1 MHPLQPEV
9 REFRADLHTHTMY
22 SDGSF
27 TPYELIDHAVEMGLN
42 ALSITDH
49 DTVDAYAEAFPYAK
63 SKGLILVS
71 GVEFSSL
78 YKKQNVHILGYG
90 IDTEHP
96 FLKEFC
102 TSQRDRRKGRN
113 FEILA
118 KLKKVRFPIE
128 ENELEALEK
137 IHRTIG
143 RPHIAKLM
151 VDKGYV
157 KTIQEAFSL
166 YLGDGRCC
174 YAQGVSAT
182 IDEALNVIKQSSG
195 KALIAHPH
203 LFKDGGIVRELLT
216 HPFDGLEC
224 YYGRCS
230 TEKERRFLKIAKTK
244 KLLISGGSDFHG
256 SIKPY
261 LPLGCSWTPKE
272 EFVRIFPSYE

>member
-9 REFRADLHTHTMY
+9 KEFRADLHTHTIY

-27 TPYELIDHAVEMGLN
+27 TPTELIDHALQIGLN

-49 DTVDAYAEAFPYAK
+49 DTVDAYEEAFPYAE

-78 YKKQNVHILGYG
+78 YKKHNVHILGYG

-96 FLKEFC
+96 SLREFC
-102 TSQRDRRKGRN
+102 TLQQNRRKGRN
-113 FEILA
+113 FEILSR
-118 KLKKVRFPIE
+118 LKKFRFPIE
-128 ENELEALEK
+128 ESELESLEK
-137 IHRTIG
+137 THKTIG

-151 VDKGYV
+151 IDKGYV

-166 YLGDGRCC
+166 YLGDGKSC
-174 YAQGVSAT
+174 YVQGISAT
-182 IDEALNVIKQSSG
+182 IDEVLDVIKQAKG
-195 KALIAHPH
+195 KSFIAHPH

-230 TEKERRFLKIAKTK
+230 TEKERRWLKMARTK

-272 EFVRIFPSYE
+272 EFIRIFTSYE

>member
-1 MHPLQPEV
+1 MHPLQPKV
-9 REFRADLHTHTMY
+9 SEFRADLHTHTIY

-27 TPYELIDHAVEMGLN
+27 TPHELIDHAVEIGLN

-49 DTVDAYAEAFPYAK
+49 DTVDAYTDAFSYAK

-90 IDTEHP
+90 IDTELP
-96 FLKEFC
+96 FLREFC
-102 TSQRDRRKGRN
+102 KIQQDRRKGRN
-113 FEILA
+113 FEILS
-118 KLKKVRFPIE
+118 KLKRCRFVIE
-128 ENELEALEK
+128 QSELESLEK
-137 IHRTIG
+137 IHKAVG

-151 VDKGYV
+151 IDKGYV

-166 YLGDGRCC
+166 YLGDGKSC
-174 YAQGVSAT
+174 YCQGVSAN
-182 IDEALNVIKQSSG
+182 IDEVLDVIKQAAG
-195 KALIAHPH
+195 KSFIAHPH
-203 LFKDGGIVRELLT
+203 LLKDGGIVRELLN
-216 HPFDGLEC
+216 HPFNGLEC

-230 TEKERRFLKIAKTK
+230 TEKERRWLKMARAK

-272 EFVRIFPSYE
+272 EFIRIFPSYE